1 MVNIISPREEEV
13 SGDQQL
19 EVGVEAERYFLY
31 WQAELGV
38 EAERYCTAEDLYCIG
53 TVLALYCWGPV
64 PHCIGTVLALYCRYD
79 LYWHWR
85 SKAADSFRLIASD
98 GRVFTGEN
106 GVGGVYTLNDL
117 EDWIAT
123 KTNMVEI
130 PNLVYVDI
138 I

>member
-1 MVNIISPREEEV
+1 MNMLNIIRPGEEEV

-19 EVGVEAERYFLY
+19 EVGVEAERYDLY

-38 EAERYCTAEDLYCIG
+38 EAERYCTAGDLYCTG
-53 TVLALYCWGPV
+53 TVQ
-64 PHCIGTVLALYCRYD
+64 ALYCRYD

-85 SKAADSFRLIASD
+85 SKAADNFRLLASD
-98 GRVFTGEN
+98 GSVFVGEN
-106 GVGGVYTLNDL
+106 GAGGVYTLNDL

-130 PNLVYVDI
+130 PNLVYLDI

>member
-1 MVNIISPREEEV
+1 MAWRPRGTTSTGRQS
-13 SGDQQL
+13 SGW
-19 EVGVEAERYFLY
+19 R
-31 WQAELGV
+31 
-38 EAERYCTAEDLYCIG
+38 RRG
-53 TVLALYCWGPV
+53 TVLLRTCT
-64 PHCIGTVLALYCRYD
+64 GTVLALYCRYD

-85 SKAADSFRLIASD
+85 SKAADNFRLIASD
-98 GRVFTGEN
+98 GSVFVGEN

-130 PNLVYVDI
+130 PNLVYLDI

>member
-1 MVNIISPREEEV
+1 MVNIIRPGDEEV

-38 EAERYCTAEDLYCIG
+38 EAERYCTAG
-53 TVLALYCWGPV
+53 TCTAGDLYCWGPV
-64 PHCIGTVLALYCRYD
+64 LHCIGTVLAMYCRYD

-98 GRVFTGEN
+98 GSVFTGEN
-106 GVGGVYTLNDL
+106 GAGGVYTVNDL